1 MHELRVILIGGSSHA
16 GKSTLAAALA
26 ARLGGQSRST
36 DYLARHPGRPWRA
49 KPEVVPPHV
58 AEHYLTLSV
67 DELLT
72 DVLRHYRTLWP
83 TIASLVAT
91 HAADDATERL
101 VLEGSAL
108 WPESVATLPRDNHVA
123 ALWLTASPAFFRA
136 RIYRDSH
143 FAEAMP
149 REQAMIQK
157 FLERTLRYNERMM
170 DAVNRLGLASFNVEE
185 SASLDKLGERCLELL
200 GKQL

>member
-1 MHELRVILIGGSSHA
+1 MHELRVILLGGSSHA

-26 ARLGGQSRST
+26 ARRGGQSRST

-67 DELLT
+67 DELLA
-72 DVLRHYRTLWP
+72 DVLRHYRSLWP
-83 TIASLVAT
+83 TITALVTT

-101 VLEGSAL
+101 ALEGSAL
-108 WPESVATLPRDNHVA
+108 WPESVATLHMDNVT
-123 ALWLTASPAFFRA
+123 ALWLTASDAFFQA

-143 FAEAMP
+143 FAAAAP

-157 FLERTLRYNERMM
+157 FLERTLLYNERMM
-170 DAVNRLGLASFNVEE
+170 EAVHRLGLASLNVEE
-185 SASLDKLGERCLELL
+185 SASLDELCARSLELL